1 MLGPLVKGLAKT
13 FEQLFRKP
21 ITIEYPEK
29 KREVS
34 ERFRGHPRLLRDEN
48 GRLKCVACHLCET
61 VCPSKAISIEPEAGE
76 TMHEKRP
83 RQFVVDLTRC
93 IFCGFCQEACPK
105 GAIMLNRKYE
115 LAQYDKRALIYDK
128 EKLLQD

>member
-1 MLGPLVKGLAKT
+1 MAD
-13 FEQLFRKP
+13 
-21 ITIEYPEK
+21 
-29 KREVS
+29 
-34 ERFRGHPRLLRDEN
+34 RFRGHPRLLRDES
-48 GRLKCVACHLCET
+48 GRIKCVACHLCET
-61 VCPSKAISIEPEAGE
+61 VCPSKAIRVEPEQGE

-115 LAQYDKRALIYDK
+115 LAQYDKKALVYTK
-128 EKLLQD
+128 EKLLEE

>member
-1 MLGPLVKGLAKT
+1 MIGPLLKGLGKT
-13 FEQLFRKP
+13 LEQMFRKP

-34 ERFRGHPRLLRDEN
+34 ERFRGHPRLLRDET
-48 GRLKCVACHLCET
+48 GRIKCVACHLCET
-61 VCPSKAISIEPEAGE
+61 ICPSKAITVVPEGGPQ
-76 TMHEKRP
+76 MHDKHP
-83 RQFVVDLTRC
+83 REFIVDLARC

-115 LAQYDKRALIYDK
+115 LAQYRRDVLIYDK
-128 EKLLQD
+128 EKLLEE

>member
-1 MLGPLVKGLAKT
+1 MIGPLLKGLGKT
-13 FEQLFRKP
+13 LEQMFRKP

-48 GRLKCVACHLCET
+48 GRIKCVACHLCET
-61 VCPSKAISIEPEAGE
+61 ICPSKAITVEPEGGE
-76 TMHEKRP
+76 EMHDKHP
-83 RQFVVDLTRC
+83 REFIVDLARC

-115 LAQYDKRALIYDK
+115 LAQYRRDVLVYHK
-128 EKLLQD
+128 EKLLEE